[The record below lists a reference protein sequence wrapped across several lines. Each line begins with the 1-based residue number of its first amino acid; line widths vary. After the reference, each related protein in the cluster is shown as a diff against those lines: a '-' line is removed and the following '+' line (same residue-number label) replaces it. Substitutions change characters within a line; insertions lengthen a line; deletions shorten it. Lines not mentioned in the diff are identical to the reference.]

1 MKIKLAE
8 ALLRKK
14 ELDAEIST
22 LKDILLTFGIDFKNT
37 EHTYLEVTKLI
48 DELNIKVNKFLA
60 LDSLIKKANWE
71 FEIEID
77 QEVYHG

>member
-8 ALLRKK
+8 ALLRRK
-14 ELDAEIST
+14 ELDVEVTT

-37 EHTYLEVTKLI
+37 NHSYLEVTKLI
-48 DELNIKVNKFLA
+48 DELNTKLNKFLI

-71 FEIEID
+71 FEIDID